1 MKVYREIEVS
11 DMDYEVC
18 VCNVYKDRV
27 NHVYDNVKDMV
38 RFVKTIRTKI
48 SKMKYTTMKTEIDYY
63 AYMDRFTIFIIARPY
78 YGESMV
84 PVSETPGYQECI
96 TTIGMYDGKN
106 HTSCFMRS
114 PHKFKAGDIICD

>member
-18 VCNVYKDRV
+18 VCNVYKNRV

-38 RFVKTIRTKI
+38 RFVKTVRTKI
-48 SKMKYTTMKTEIDYY
+48 SKMKYTTMKTEIDYHK
-63 AYMDRFTIFIIARPY
+63 DRYTIFIIARPY

-84 PVSETPGYQECI
+84 PVSETPGYQVCI
-96 TTIGMYDGKN
+96 TGEYEGKKY
-106 HTSCFMRS
+106 TSCFMRS
-114 PHKFKAGDIICD
+114 PHKFKAGDLVYE